1 MVDVIER
8 VLKDLSVRDLLSA
21 LLVNREWSQAAVPL
35 YWKAPFSH
43 TKKRCMLALK
53 VYESFLEQES
63 GSAGKSTIHKNQPL
77 YDYPIFLKELNYTN
91 LLACEETYG
100 RARKVEAIFRM
111 LTNREVRLNTFIM
124 ENTGA
129 NNERVYGLWTNQC
142 YASIFSTLVHVEIHT
157 PFPKNNVMKALKEN
171 CAKLSHID
179 INLHDTSVERAKE
192 SLNYLE
198 ELITA
203 QKCPISLRLV
213 FPNGTGKI
221 LVEKLSS
228 RLESFKRLELVKWNF
243 NGCYWGWL
251 KKCPNLTEFA
261 ITDPPP
267 TQVTSTLGF
276 NFENYRLKM
285 SKNSKVVTAHWHFD
299 KGDKISSKFYFH
311 PDKTLM
317 EPYDEKPPVVIQPRV
332 VRKID
337 SAKKHQYMLENLLKR
352 LDSEFFNK
360 FSDDADNGT
369 GYDDFDFEDHFGC
382 TPEQWYNCYDPSD

>member
-1 MVDVIER
+1 MVVDVIEI
-8 VLKDLSVRDLLSA
+8 VLKDLCVRDLLSA
-21 LLVNREWSQAAVPL
+21 LLVNRVWSQAAVPL

-43 TKKRCMLALK
+43 TKKRSMLALK
-53 VYESFLEQES
+53 IYKLFLEQER
-63 GSAGKSTIHKNQPL
+63 GSAGSSAVQNQPL

-91 LLACEETYG
+91 LLACEETYD
-100 RARKVEAIFRM
+100 RSRIVEKIFQM
-111 LTNREVRLNTFIM
+111 LTNREVHLNAFIM

-129 NNERVYGLWTNQC
+129 NNERVYGLWTKPC
-142 YASIFSTLVHVEIHT
+142 YASLFSSLVHVEIHT
-157 PFPKNNVMKALKEN
+157 PFPKNNVMKALANN
-171 CAKLSHID
+171 CTKLSHID

-198 ELITA
+198 VLITA
-203 QKCPISLRLV
+203 QKSPLNLRLV
-213 FPNGTGKI
+213 FPNGTGNI
-221 LVEKLSS
+221 LIEKLCTG
-228 RLESFKRLELVKWNF
+228 LESFKRLELVKWNF
-243 NGCYWGWL
+243 TGCYWGWL

-267 TQVTSTLGF
+267 AQVTSTLGID
-276 NFENYRLKM
+276 FETYRLKM

-332 VRKID
+332 IRKID

-352 LDSEFFNK
+352 MESEFFDNFYK
-360 FSDDADNGT
+360 SSDISDDFNLDD
-369 GYDDFDFEDHFGC
+369 YDYSSDE
-382 TPEQWYNCYDPSD
+382 WNNCYD